1 MCFSLVLFFGCVGG
15 IIHLLNSRP
24 SGLDYMEETE
34 VKKVDHHQDAPKK
47 TGTYWNAMKVGF
59 ISPEAVIETGATVE
73 PGAFIFP
80 KAVIRS
86 GAVGKFPVFPTTVQ
100 W

>member
-1 MCFSLVLFFGCVGG
+1 MVLFFGCVGG

-24 SGLDYMEETE
+24 RGLDYMEETE
-34 VKKVDHHQDAPKK
+34 VKKVDHHQDDSKNASM
-47 TGTYWNAMKVGF
+47 GWNAMQVGF
-59 ISPEAVIETGATVE
+59 ISHDAIIETGATVE

-86 GAVGKFPVFPTTVQ
+86 GAVGKINV
-100 W
+100 